1 VLKRLKYAVI
11 INPETLPE
19 ETDPDYVLRYVD
31 IGSVDASGTILRA
44 EEMKFRDAPSRAR
57 RRVRHGDVIV
67 STVRT
72 YLRAIA
78 LIEHPPANLVVSTGF
93 AVLRPGPGIEP
104 AFLWR
109 LVQSPQ
115 FVALVMAHSEGVGY
129 PAISP
134 AHLANLPIWLPPL
147 AEQRAI
153 IAHLE
158 GETARINALIARKE
172 QLIALLQEW
181 RAALINRTVTRGLD
195 SAAPIA
201 ECHPAHECHPEHH
214 PCHPERS
221 VGSAH
226 SHCRPERSPVIL
238 SAAKDPAQAERCASA
253 VRLLPRWGTDA
264 RLLRAAGSFASA
276 QDDMGGQDDVF
287 QQDDISEG
295 KIPARWR
302 RTALKRCLISLRD
315 GTHGTFA
322 RVSDGVPLLSAKNVH
337 DGRLIITDQESRIA
351 YEDFARLD
359 SSGYLQPGD
368 LLLTIVGS
376 IGRVATFDHAGP
388 LAFQRSVA
396 MLRFRPEHDVHYFYY
411 LAQSSCFQSL
421 LASYTRQSAQG
432 GVYLGDVARLPV
444 VVPPLAEQHAIAA
457 YLDCQ
462 TARIDALT
470 ARIREGIEKLRE
482 YSAALL
488 AGAVA
493 GKEQL

>member
-1 VLKRLKYAVI
+1 VLKRLKYAVA
-11 INPETLPE
+11 INPDVLPE

-57 RRVRHGDVIV
+57 RRVQHGDVIV

-115 FVALVMAHSEGVGY
+115 FVALVMAHSEGAGY

-134 AHLANLPIWLPPL
+134 ARLANLPIWLPPL
-147 AEQRAI
+147 AEQHAIVARLERA
-153 IAHLE
+153 
-158 GETARINALIARKE
+158 TARINALIARKE
-172 QLIALLQEW
+172 ALIALLQEW
-181 RAALINRTVTRGLD
+181 RAALINRVVTRGLD
-195 SAAPIA
+195 GSLQDTFWAEVESSHGPAQGPRHPISPPLAPTVATNQSPLLLRTTVGARGGWVVGPGPCAGPRGSSSQAHKVSGSAWPGQI
-201 ECHPAHECHPEHH
+201 PAH
-214 PCHPERS
+214 
-221 VGSAH
+221 
-226 SHCRPERSPVIL
+226 
-238 SAAKDPAQAERCASA
+238 
-253 VRLLPRWGTDA
+253 
-264 RLLRAAGSFASA
+264 
-276 QDDMGGQDDVF
+276 
-287 QQDDISEG
+287 
-295 KIPARWR
+295 WR
-302 RTALKRCLISLRD
+302 RTTLKRCLVSLRD

-322 RVSDGVPLLSAKNVH
+322 RVSEGVPLLGAKNVH
-337 DGRLIITDQESRIA
+337 DGRLVITDQESRIA

-376 IGRVATFDHAGP
+376 IGRVAIFDHGGP

-396 MLRFRPEHDVHYFYY
+396 TLRFRPEHDVHYFYY
-411 LAQSSCFQSL
+411 LAQCSCFQSL
-421 LASYTRQSAQG
+421 LASYTRQSAQS
-432 GVYLGDVARLPV
+432 GVYLADVARLPV
-444 VVPPLAEQHAIAA
+444 IVPPLAEQRAIAA
-457 YLDCQ
+457 YLDRE
-462 TARIDALT
+462 TASIDALIT
-470 ARIREGIEKLRE
+470 RIRASIEKLRE

-488 AGAVA
+488 AGSIVSEA
-493 GKEQL
+493 GL